1 MVLQGRLAASSFGS
15 DPEQK
20 RPSMNTDLEGVMS
33 WPQLPVIRMD
43 EECSEDGDHGA
54 ARLEDSSKIQPPAGK
69 PRTASK
75 RPRRGLTPLMRRLS
89 NALGSSPNVDTN
101 MGRKTSSASACP
113 GGSSS
118 PWVVGTDAK
127 DGESSLGSTSACS
140 SMMNNGTN
148 VQKTAEDLRAQLQES
163 TFTALPTLVEES
175 SRKKSVKASGDLL
188 DVVSNPRTL
197 SNVNSAF
204 SDSGIDIIAELAE
217 EKHWHVINVPNND
230 ASKMYIVSDS
240 DELLEDVEKVPEN
253 TNAVII
259 LCRSPCPVLAL
270 TLAEKMSDVELPR
283 PPIIVMLLRELSGSF
298 TKLDAVEVETNR
310 FLQAGV
316 DDVILEP
323 KESEI
328 PVTISMRIACVR
340 RQQAL
345 LNKASDGTSS
355 SEKTSM
361 CLWDHVHLIFKDFPR
376 LDKRLLK
383 DPQVGCYIG
392 RTRCITTLLGKGG
405 YSSVFLARNAETLEQ
420 EALKV
425 LHKKDINSIVA
436 VKSLWNE
443 TRILRSLDHPNVVRF
458 QGWAHSQ
465 DHLWILMEYGGPK
478 HLGALLQEHG
488 GKLNL
493 DDTEWYFNQIKG
505 AVAYC
510 HDANVAHRDLKV
522 ENVVYQDRA
531 VKLVDFGF
539 ATSTSTRSREICGTM
554 PFMAPEIFRGE
565 YCPAK
570 ADVWSLGLMLMEL
583 LCGADSFAQIFKWER
598 PLATSLL
605 QDDTV
610 ARYLQ
615 NPDALI
621 SYMEGAA
628 GLAFP
633 EGLVQ
638 TLKGLIVFD
647 PERRWTA
654 QTAVKTSFFV
664 RHSNSRA
671 SSASSARRLRPVAVP
686 WTSTLNMPTA

>member
-1 MVLQGRLAASSFGS
+1 MPEVTNKMHLSRTILQARITSKDFGS
-15 DPEQK
+15 DPQEK
-20 RPSMNTDLEGVMS
+20 RPSMKVNELEALTC
-33 WPQLPVIRMD
+33 PQLPVINMD
-43 EECSEDGDHGA
+43 EDGSEEGDHGA
-54 ARLEDSSKIQPPAGK
+54 TRLEDSSKIPLPAGK
-69 PRTASK
+69 PKSR
-75 RPRRGLTPLMRRLS
+75 RPRPGITPLMRRLS
-89 NALGSSPNVDTN
+89 HALGASPNVDTN
-101 MGRKTSSASACP
+101 LGRKTSSVSACP

-118 PWVVGTDAK
+118 Q
-127 DGESSLGSTSACS
+127 ESSLGSTSACS
-140 SMMNNGTN
+140 SITNNGTSM
-148 VQKTAEDLRAQLQES
+148 QKTAEDLRAQFQEN
-163 TFTALPTLVEES
+163 TFAALPTLVEES
-175 SRKKSVKASGDLL
+175 SRKKSVKSSGDLL
-188 DVVSNPRTL
+188 DVVSSTRTL
-197 SNVNSAF
+197 SNVNSIT
-204 SDSGIDIIAELAE
+204 SDSGIDVIAELAE
-217 EKHWHVINVPNND
+217 EKCLHVINVPNND

-240 DELLEDVEKVPEN
+240 DELIEDVEKVPEN

-259 LCRSPCPVLAL
+259 LCRSPCPILAL
-270 TLAEKMSDVELPR
+270 TLAEKMSSVELPR
-283 PPIIVMLLRELSGSF
+283 PPIIVMLLREMNGSF
-298 TKLDAVEVETNR
+298 PKMDAVEVDTNR

-316 DDVILEP
+316 DDVVLQP

-328 PVTISMRIACVR
+328 PVTISMRIACVK
-340 RQQAL
+340 RQHQAL
-345 LNKASDGTSS
+345 LSKAPDGTSS

-376 LDKRLLK
+376 LDKRFIK
-383 DPQVGCYIG
+383 DPQVGSYIG
-392 RTRCITTLLGKGG
+392 RTRCITKLLGKGG
-405 YSSVFLARNAETLEQ
+405 YSRVFLARNVETQEQ

-425 LHKKDINSIVA
+425 MNKKDINSIAA

-443 TRILRSLDHPNVVRF
+443 TWILRSLDHPNVVRF

-465 DHLWILMEYGGPK
+465 DHLWILMEYGGPN

-493 DDTEWYFNQIKG
+493 DDTEWYFNQIKS

-554 PFMAPEIFRGE
+554 PFMAPEILRGE

-570 ADVWSLGLMLMEL
+570 ADMWSLGLMLMEL
-583 LCGADSFAQIFKWER
+583 LCGANSFAQIFKWES
-598 PLATSLL
+598 PLAPSLL
-605 QDDTV
+605 KDDTV
-610 ARYLQ
+610 SRYLE

-633 EGLVQ
+633 DGLVQ

-654 QTAVKTSFFV
+654 QTAVKTNFSV
-664 RHSNSRA
+664 QRCNARA
-671 SSASSARRLRPVAVP
+671 SSGRRLRPVTVP
-686 WTSTLNMPTA
+686 WTSTGSIKA